1 MKIPSTALLLMIL
14 SLTWLLFLA
23 MTYIIF
29 TLIIPITPPSG
40 SAYSIVFGYA
50 LLKVLLSGVV
60 FLAWLL
66 SYYLLRDMFVKLK
79 HLQEM
84 DYSNAQDDT
93 SKGNKTP

>member
-1 MKIPSTALLLMIL
+1 LKIPSIALLLMIL

-29 TLIIPITPPSG
+29 TLIIPITPPAG
-40 SAYSIVFGYA
+40 SPYSIVFGYA

-66 SYYLLRDMFVKLK
+66 SYYLLRDMFVRLK
-79 HLQEM
+79 HLQED
-84 DYSNAQDDT
+84 DYRDMQNDAGIG
-93 SKGNKTP
+93 KKTY

>member
-1 MKIPSTALLLMIL
+1 MIL

-29 TLIIPITPPSG
+29 TLIIPISPPPG
-40 SAYSIVFGYA
+40 SQYSVVFGYA

-66 SYYLLRDMFVKLK
+66 SYYLLRDIFVRLK
-79 HLQEM
+79 HLQE
-84 DYSNAQDDT
+84 DYHDNDQ
-93 SKGNKTP
+93 GNSIEGPS